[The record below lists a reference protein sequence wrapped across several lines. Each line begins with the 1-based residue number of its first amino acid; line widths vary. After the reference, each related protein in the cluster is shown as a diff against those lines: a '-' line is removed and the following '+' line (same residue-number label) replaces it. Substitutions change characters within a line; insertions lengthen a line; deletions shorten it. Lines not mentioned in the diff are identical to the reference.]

1 MAPKKNHLQ
10 FTVCGKNKINKND
23 SDFYNLSVMIICLLS
38 SHAVISSLNKQTHE
52 AFLTFCSCSTLQ
64 ISKRTIRLFIRTTC
78 KTYSVTELWVCFIT
92 SNIRSFVMTTM
103 EIYETMELKSLN
115 LFFYNLYMS
124 VSYFIVNFFKLIK
137 QLTCT

>member
-23 SDFYNLSVMIICLLS
+23 SDFYNLSVMIIS
-38 SHAVISSLNKQTHE
+38 FNKQTHE

-64 ISKRTIRLFIRTTC
+64 ISKRTLRLFIRTTC
-78 KTYSVTELWVCFIT
+78 KMYSVTELWVCFISSEIT
-92 SNIRSFVMTTM
+92 SFVMTTM
-103 EIYETMELKSLN
+103 EIYETMKLKSLN
-115 LFFYNLYMS
+115 LFFYNLHMS

-137 QLTCT
+137 QLICT

>member
-1 MAPKKNHLQ
+1 MAPKKNYLQ

-23 SDFYNLSVMIICLLS
+23 ADLYNLSVMIS
-38 SHAVISSLNKQTHE
+38 FNKQTHE
-52 AFLTFCSCSTLQ
+52 AFLTFCSCNTLQ
-64 ISKRTIRLFIRTTC
+64 ISKRTLRLSIRTTC
-78 KTYSVTELWVCFIT
+78 KMYTVTELWVCFIT